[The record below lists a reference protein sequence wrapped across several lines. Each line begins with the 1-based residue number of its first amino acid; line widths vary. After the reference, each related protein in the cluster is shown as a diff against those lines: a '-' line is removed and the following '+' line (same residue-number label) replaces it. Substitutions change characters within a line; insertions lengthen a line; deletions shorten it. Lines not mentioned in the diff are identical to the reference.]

1 MQLVDDILYKKE
13 KIFIRLHLT
22 DFELYFFKLITAL
35 KKLIIFNLKYM
46 TINDRFTRL
55 LLQKR
60 QALHSIKI
68 SLLLKITINNLTIQ
82 LNYFFHMIIMIIHI

>member
-13 KIFIRLHLT
+13 KIFIRLHLA
-22 DFELYFFKLITAL
+22 DFEPYFFKLITAL